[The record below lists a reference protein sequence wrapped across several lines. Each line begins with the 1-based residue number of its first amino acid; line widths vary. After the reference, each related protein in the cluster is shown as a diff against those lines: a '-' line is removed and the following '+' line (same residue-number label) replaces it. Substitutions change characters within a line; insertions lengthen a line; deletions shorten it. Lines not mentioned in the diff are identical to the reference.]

1 MLNHAHVTSHR
12 YTLAHVTEFNCA
24 GNSIV
29 QPPVNYSSIP
39 FATLVRYWT
48 QVHAATTNGLAD
60 VSQCALMRVPPEFMD
75 SKQPLLMQVGVGDA
89 VSSPVIIVI
98 TIIMII
104 IIITNIIIIIIITNI
119 ITRSQRSSQVHTIIL
134 RNNLLTFL
142 PKSMLCLTCLYVF
155 SSFRSYNL

>member
-1 MLNHAHVTSHR
+1 
-12 YTLAHVTEFNCA
+12 VTEFNCA

-119 ITRSQRSSQVHTIIL
+119 IIIIITNIITRSQHSSQVHTIIL